1 MDKTDGE
8 KLKEMFEQ
16 ISNLEM
22 RLREMDKEELINLL
36 VTKFLIEYA
45 PLEPN
50 DKNEM
55 DLWCY
60 TDAETG
66 LKYITNEFPK
76 VYKVLSSMYPVLVSE
91 GEVNIRVPNTMAPMF
106 PDMKPDEPP
115 KKIHL
120 TVAF

>member
-1 MDKTDGE
+1 MDKTDEE

-16 ISNLEM
+16 LSTLEA
-22 RLREMDKEELINLL
+22 RLREMNKDELINLL
-36 VTKFLIEYA
+36 ITKFMIEYA
-45 PLEPN
+45 PFEPN

-91 GEVNIRVPNTMAPMF
+91 RDVNIRVPNTMAPMF

-115 KKIHL
+115 KKVHL
-120 TVAF
+120 TVSF

>member
-1 MDKTDGE
+1 MEKTDEE
-8 KLKEMFEQ
+8 KLREMAEQ
-16 ISNLEM
+16 IATLET

-45 PLEPN
+45 PFEPD

-66 LKYITNEFPK
+66 VKYITNEFPE
-76 VYKVLSSMYPVLVSE
+76 VYSILSSMYPVLVSK
-91 GEVNIRVPNTMAPMF
+91 GEVNIRVPNLMASIF
-106 PDMKPDEPP
+106 PDTKPDESPR
-115 KKIHL
+115 KIHL
-120 TVAF
+120 TVSF

>member
-1 MDKTDGE
+1 MDKTDEE

-45 PLEPN
+45 PFEPN

-91 GEVNIRVPNTMAPMF
+91 GDVNIRVPNTMAPMF
-106 PDMKPDEPP
+106 PDTKPDEPP

-120 TVAF
+120 TVSF

>member
-8 KLKEMFEQ
+8 KLMEMFKQ
-16 ISNLEM
+16 ISNLET

-60 TDAETG
+60 TDSETG

-76 VYKVLSSMYPVLVSE
+76 EYYVDSSEYPIFFGD
-91 GEVNIRVPNTMAPMF
+91 GEVNLRIPDLMAPMF